1 VNSVIHKLLSS
12 TLTEGGNGDGRQRQ
26 KWETPETSE
35 QTDFLAVCGAKWFK
49 PKQKAKVKAILTALR
64 AGAMAG
70 DGVYQKCMDAIA
82 DRAEL
87 EAPLPPMPQSW
98 YDWRGAQ
105 AKTHRWSVDGF
116 INALLNRDG
125 LMAHCQYHLRQKGAP
140 TEAAN
145 DYGPDP
151 MLMNM
156 PGGGNGKQSAS
167 AGTSH
172 RQNVWD
178 KPGYY
183 DDSAN

>member
-1 VNSVIHKLLSS
+1 VDAGRTGRQPPGNSVTHKLLSG
-12 TLTEGGNGDGRQRQ
+12 TLTEGGNGDERQRN
-26 KWETPETSE
+26 KWEMAETPE
-35 QTDFLAVCGAKWFK
+35 QVDFLAVCGAKWFK

-151 MLMNM
+151 FLANI
-156 PGGGNGKQSAS
+156 PGG
-167 AGTSH
+167 
-172 RQNVWD
+172 
-178 KPGYY
+178 
-183 DDSAN
+183 